1 MLEKKYD
8 PNVSEPKWQQFWLD
22 RLLFKFD
29 PKSKKKIFS
38 IDTPPP
44 TVSGKMHI
52 GHAFSY
58 SQMDFVARY
67 RRMRGFNIFMPF
79 GTDDNG
85 LATNILV
92 EKMNNVKSAKM
103 KRNEFNELALKTLEK
118 VRAERYVKREK
129 GKISS
134 EEAINLILKKDELEK
149 NTFKEMYGFEPFHQE
164 KEADI
169 VIDTSDKTPEQVV
182 EEITSSI

>member
-1 MLEKKYD
+1 MLQKSYD
-8 PNVSEPKWQQFWLD
+8 PKESELRWQQFWID
-22 RLLFKFD
+22 KKIFKFD

-58 SQMDFVARY
+58 SQMDFIARY
-67 RRMRGFNIFMPF
+67 HRMKGENVFMPF

-92 EKMNNVKSAKM
+92 EKENKIKS
-103 KRNEFNELALKTLEK
+103 
-118 VRAERYVKREK
+118 Y
-129 GKISS
+129 KITYRLIFGLCQ
-134 EEAINLILKKDELEK
+134 AIYFIICCRLIIF
-149 NTFKEMYGFEPFHQE
+149 TVPSIYFC
-164 KEADI
+164 
-169 VIDTSDKTPEQVV
+169 ID
-182 EEITSSI
+182 